1 MGVSER
7 IVAGGSRRRRER
19 AAPGKW
25 AAESAGPI
33 SPGGANT
40 GRCQVAALLCR
51 TEVRRTRHLN
61 LTATLLTQA
70 RLPQTQIDTFDLSTG
85 GLGFSSAWPF
95 QSGDRFVVPMRLD
108 DRVEMLLLCQVIS
121 CNYLERGTYRVGAKF
136 IDSVTTDS
144 QTAIPDMWIQE
155 ALAGN

>member
-1 MGVSER
+1 MS
-7 IVAGGSRRRRER
+7 GS
-19 AAPGKW
+19 AAYALAPDEV
-25 AAESAGPI
+25 ES
-33 SPGGANT
+33 
-40 GRCQVAALLCR
+40 LLSWHCASKGLDRR